1 MRYGKILF
9 FLIVMIVAFSF
20 SNHTVAATP
29 PIITGQAA
37 VLIDADSGQI
47 LYEKNSDKRMFP
59 ASTTKIMTAILALE
73 NGKLTDKIKAGPE
86 IYETYGTRL
95 YLEEGEELTLEQLL
109 YSLLLRS
116 ANDAAAVIAKY
127 IGGSIENFARM
138 MNEKAKEIGC
148 TNTNFVNPHGLHDE
162 NHYTTA
168 KDLALIAKYAMKI
181 PEFRKIVA
189 TKSKVIP
196 WPGKEYDRQLY
207 NGNKLL
213 EQYEGAD
220 GVKTGYTSQAQQTL
234 VASATRDGHRLIA
247 VVLKSQ
253 GKNIWSD
260 AKALLDYGFSN
271 FVFMDIIDSRETVTT
286 IDVKYGGWLP
296 LITEKDFK
304 YTMPEDIHGNIE
316 EKIVIKNDVVAP
328 IKKGQVMGEIQ
339 YTINGQVIGRVN
351 LLAKKSI
358 ARKIYTHWWFLPFII
373 FTALICLFVILSIY
387 NKQKRLRYKN
397 RYQYISLQ
405 RWYYNNRWK

>member
-1 MRYGKILF
+1 MRYEKMSF
-9 FLIVMIVAFSF
+9 FLIVMIAAFSF
-20 SNHTVAATP
+20 SNYTVAAAT

-37 VLIDADSGQI
+37 VLIDADNGQI

-109 YSLLLRS
+109 YGLLLRS

-168 KDLALIAKYAMKI
+168 KDLAIIAKYAMKI

-271 FVFMDIIDSRETVTT
+271 FVFMDIIDSKETVTT
-286 IDVKYGGWLP
+286 IDVKYGGRLP
-296 LITEKDFK
+296 LVTEKDFK
-304 YTMPEDIHGNIE
+304 YTMPKDIHGNIE

-358 ARKIYTHWWFLPFII
+358 ARKIYTYWWFWPFII
-373 FTALICLFVILSIY
+373 FTPLICLFVILSIY